1 MVWTQYPY
9 TNFHDMNMDWI
20 LQQLKTITNDINALN
35 EWKEYRTERDAWL
48 DESIADLNNKYAD
61 LMLLYN
67 SFVDTV
73 NAKFDLLSKEITDQV
88 DALELR
94 ITRQVDDLEARVTAQ
109 VNALERE
116 LRAEMTAFRTSVDA
130 LLGVY
135 NTRIIAVEQGLIE
148 VENQIPNMMN
158 IVDPYTG
165 ETNSI
170 VNVIY
175 EIVNRTKVNALTAD
189 AYDTAALT
197 ATAYDAL
204 ALSAYEYDFNGA
216 DYIGA

>member
-1 MVWTQYPY
+1 
-9 TNFHDMNMDWI
+9 MNMDWI

-109 VNALERE
+109 VNTLERE

-204 ALSAYEYDFNGA
+204 ALSAYEYDVNGA

>member
-1 MVWTQYPY
+1 
-9 TNFHDMNMDWI
+9 MNMDWI

-109 VNALERE
+109 VNTLERE